1 MTKKLTIDKKDMNR
15 ILCILFGILV
25 NVVLSFVL
33 YKFEIPLFLDTIG
46 TMLVTMLGGS
56 FLGISVGVLSN
67 TVSALF
73 NDISIYYGILNAM
86 IALITAH
93 FFRKGHL
100 KKVKG
105 TVLFILAT
113 AAVAGVLGAIIQ
125 TLLIGVPQYKS
136 IEETAHLL
144 SEITGFN
151 SVISFIIVNFFLNI
165 VDKGISI
172 GLAIL
177 LFRVFPQR
185 QKDAIYQSEW
195 RQKPFTLEDVKRVRE
210 LKANKIQHSLK
221 ERMTVLLVVAALF
234 LSFVMVWISVKLY
247 YSNTKKEY
255 TEQALNAVKFAAE
268 VIDPDKVDTYLEK
281 GKMAY
286 TYIET
291 ENMLYRI
298 RRNAPGVQY
307 LYVVKI
313 KPDGCHFIFDL
324 ETGGTPAF
332 QPGEVVEFEEA
343 FMPYVDD
350 LLQGK
355 EIEPIESN
363 DIWGW
368 VLTIYHPV
376 RDERGNCVCYV
387 GADVSM
393 QFLSSYTRSFLLRAI
408 LAFSGFFV
416 LILAYGM
423 RVTRTYLIY
432 PINSMASAARGFS
445 SDSDDQTALDDDVKK
460 LEALEISTGDEIETL
475 YKVLCKM
482 TADTTQQMKDIRHYS
497 EAVAQMQN
505 GLIITMADMVEN
517 RDSDTGAHVQK
528 TSAYVRIILE
538 GLKKKGYYKDKL
550 TDKYISDVEMSA
562 PLHDVGK
569 INIPD
574 AILNKP
580 GKLTDEEFEI
590 MKTHTTVG
598 KKIMERAI
606 STVQG
611 ENYLKEARNMAAYH
625 HEKWDGSGYPD
636 GLYGEVI
643 PLSARVMAVADV
655 FDALSSKRVYKPAM
669 PMEKALSILNE
680 GSGTHF
686 DPKCIEVFMDSLD
699 EVMVVYK
706 KYQDF

>member
-1 MTKKLTIDKKDMNR
+1 MKKCHVDNKDMKR
-15 ILCILFGILV
+15 LLC
-25 NVVLSFVL
+25 VLSGVFINVL
-33 YKFEIPLFLDTIG
+33 LSFLLFKFKIPLFLDTIG
-46 TMLVTMLGGS
+46 TVFVTMLGGS
-56 FLGISVGVLSN
+56 FLGIAVGVLTN
-67 TVSALF
+67 TLNSFF
-73 NDISIYYGILNAM
+73 NDISVYYAILNAM
-86 IALITAH
+86 IAMCAA
-93 FFRKGHL
+93 FFIRKGYF

-105 TVLFILAT
+105 VILFILA
-113 AAVAGVLGAIIQ
+113 AAAIGGILGAVFQ
-125 TLLIGVPQYKS
+125 MLLIGAPQYES
-136 IEETAHLL
+136 IEEAASTL
-144 SEITGFN
+144 SRMTGMN
-151 SVISFIIVNFFLNI
+151 SFISFIIVNFFLNI
-165 VDKGISI
+165 LDKGIST

-177 LFRVFPQR
+177 MFRAVPES
-185 QKDAIYQSEW
+185 QKEEIINSEW
-195 RQKPFTLEDVKRVRE
+195 RQKPFTREEMKRIKE
-210 LKANKIQHSLK
+210 QKANKLQHSLK
-221 ERMTVLLVVAALF
+221 GRMTLMLIIAALF
-234 LSFVMVWISVKLY
+234 LSFIMVWISVKLY
-247 YSNTKKEY
+247 YENTKKEY
-255 TEQALNAVKFAAE
+255 TEDAYNAVKFAAE
-268 VIDPDKVDTYLEK
+268 IIDPGKVDSYLEK
-281 GKMAY
+281 GKIAY
-286 TYIET
+286 TYMET

-324 ETGGTPAF
+324 ESGETPAF
-332 QPGEVVEFEEA
+332 QPGDVVGFEEA

-355 EIEPIESN
+355 QIDPIESN

-376 RDERGNCVCYV
+376 KDEMGNCVCYV

-408 LAFSGFFV
+408 LAFAGFIV
-416 LILAYGM
+416 LILSYGIQ
-423 RVTRTYLIY
+423 VTRTYLVY
-432 PINSMASAARGFS
+432 PINSMASVAKGFS
-445 SDSDDQTALDDDVKK
+445 SDSDDQSALDDDVREM
-460 LEALEISTGDEIETL
+460 EALKISTGDEIEAL
-475 YKVLCKM
+475 YNVLCKM

-538 GLKKKGYYKDKL
+538 GLKKKGYYSEKL

-669 PMEKALSILNE
+669 PMEKALAILNE
-680 GSGTHF
+680 GSGSHF

-699 EVMVVYK
+699 EVMAVYK
-706 KYQDF
+706 KYQEF

>member
-1 MTKKLTIDKKDMNR
+1 MKKCHVDNKDMKR
-15 ILCILFGILV
+15 LLCVLCGVFI
-25 NVVLSFVL
+25 NVLLSFLL
-33 YKFEIPLFLDTIG
+33 YKFKIPLFLDTIG
-46 TMLVTMLGGS
+46 TVFVSMLGGS
-56 FLGISVGVLSN
+56 FLGIAVGVLTN
-67 TVSALF
+67 TVNSFF
-73 NDISIYYGILNAM
+73 NDISIYYAILNAI
-86 IALITAH
+86 IAMTAA
-93 FFRKGHL
+93 FFIRKGYF

-105 TVLFILAT
+105 VILFILA
-113 AAVAGVLGAIIQ
+113 AAAIGGILGAVFQ
-125 TLLIGVPQYKS
+125 MLLIGAPQYES
-136 IEETAHLL
+136 IEETASTL
-144 SEITGFN
+144 SRMTGIN
-151 SVISFIIVNFFLNI
+151 SFISFVIVNFFLN
-165 VDKGISI
+165 VLDKGIST

-177 LFRVFPQR
+177 MFRAVPES
-185 QKDAIYQSEW
+185 QKEEIINSEW
-195 RQKPFTLEDVKRVRE
+195 RQKPFTREEMKRIKE
-210 LKANKIQHSLK
+210 QKANKLQHSLK
-221 ERMTVLLVVAALF
+221 GRMTLMLIIAALF
-234 LSFVMVWISVKLY
+234 LSFIMVWISVKLY
-247 YSNTKKEY
+247 YENTKKEY
-255 TEQALNAVKFAAE
+255 TEDAYNAVKFAAE
-268 VIDPDKVDTYLEK
+268 IIDPGKVDSYLEK
-281 GKMAY
+281 GKIAY

-324 ETGGTPAF
+324 ESGETPAF
-332 QPGEVVEFEEA
+332 QPGDVVEFEEA

-355 EIEPIESN
+355 AIDPIESN

-376 RDERGNCVCYV
+376 KDEMGNCVCYV

-408 LAFSGFFV
+408 LAFAGFIV
-416 LILAYGM
+416 LILSYGM
-423 RVTRTYLIY
+423 QVTRTYLVY
-432 PINSMASAARGFS
+432 PINSMASVAKGFS
-445 SDSDDQTALDDDVKK
+445 SDSDDQSALDDDVREM
-460 LEALEISTGDEIETL
+460 EALKICTGDETEAL
-475 YKVLCKM
+475 YNILCKM

-528 TSAYVRIILE
+528 TSAYVRIILD
-538 GLKKKGYYKDKL
+538 GLKKKGYYKEKL

-669 PMEKALSILNE
+669 PMEKALAILNE

-699 EVMVVYK
+699 EVMAVYK
-706 KYQDF
+706 KYQDY

>member
-1 MTKKLTIDKKDMNR
+1 MKKCHVDNKDMKR
-15 ILCILFGILV
+15 LLCVLCGVFI
-25 NVVLSFVL
+25 NVLLSFLL
-33 YKFEIPLFLDTIG
+33 YKFKIPLFLDTIG
-46 TMLVTMLGGS
+46 TVFVSMLGGS
-56 FLGISVGVLSN
+56 FLGIAVGVLTN
-67 TVSALF
+67 TVNSFF
-73 NDISIYYGILNAM
+73 NDISIYYAILNAI
-86 IALITAH
+86 IAMTAA
-93 FFRKGHL
+93 FFIRKGYF

-105 TVLFILAT
+105 VILFILA
-113 AAVAGVLGAIIQ
+113 AAAIGGILGALFQ
-125 TLLIGVPQYKS
+125 MLLIGAPQYES
-136 IEETAHLL
+136 IEETASTL
-144 SEITGFN
+144 SRMTGIN
-151 SVISFIIVNFFLNI
+151 SFISFVIVNFFLN
-165 VDKGISI
+165 VLDKGIST

-177 LFRVFPQR
+177 MFRAVPES
-185 QKDAIYQSEW
+185 QKEEIINSEW
-195 RQKPFTLEDVKRVRE
+195 RQKPFTREEMKRIKE
-210 LKANKIQHSLK
+210 QKANKLQHSLK
-221 ERMTVLLVVAALF
+221 GRMTLMLIIAALF
-234 LSFVMVWISVKLY
+234 LSFIMVWISVKLY
-247 YSNTKKEY
+247 YENTKKEY
-255 TEQALNAVKFAAE
+255 TEDAYNAVKFAAE
-268 VIDPDKVDTYLEK
+268 IIDPGKVDSYLEK
-281 GKMAY
+281 GKIAY

-324 ETGGTPAF
+324 ESGETPAF
-332 QPGEVVEFEEA
+332 QPGDVVEFEEA

-355 EIEPIESN
+355 AIDPIESN

-376 RDERGNCVCYV
+376 KDEMGNCVCYV

-408 LAFSGFFV
+408 LAFAGFIV
-416 LILAYGM
+416 LILSYGM
-423 RVTRTYLIY
+423 QVTRTYLVY
-432 PINSMASAARGFS
+432 PINSMASVAKGFS
-445 SDSDDQTALDDDVKK
+445 SDSDDQSALDDDVREM
-460 LEALEISTGDEIETL
+460 EALKICTGDETEAL
-475 YKVLCKM
+475 YNILCKM

-528 TSAYVRIILE
+528 TSAYVRIILD
-538 GLKKKGYYKDKL
+538 GLKKKGYYKEKL

-669 PMEKALSILNE
+669 PMEKALAILNE

-699 EVMVVYK
+699 EVMAVYK
-706 KYQDF
+706 KYQDY

>member
-1 MTKKLTIDKKDMNR
+1 MIKKLTIDKKDLNR
-15 ILCILFGILV
+15 IYCILFGILV
-25 NVVLSFVL
+25 NVALSFIL
-33 YKFEIPLFLDTIG
+33 YKFEVPLFLDTIG
-46 TMLVTMLGGS
+46 TILVTMLGGS
-56 FLGISVGVLSN
+56 FLGIATGVLSN

-73 NDISIYYGILNAM
+73 NDISIYYGILNAL
-86 IALITAH
+86 IAICTVH
-93 FFRKGHL
+93 FFRKGKF
-100 KKVKG
+100 KKIKG
-105 TVLFILAT
+105 IILFILVSALIT
-113 AAVAGVLGAIIQ
+113 GVLGAVIQ
-125 TLLIGVPQYKS
+125 TLLIGTPQYRS
-136 IEETAHLL
+136 IEETVRLL
-144 SEITGFN
+144 SESTGIN
-151 SVISFIIVNFFLNI
+151 RVISFMIVNFFLNI
-165 VDKGISI
+165 VDKGISV
-172 GLAIL
+172 GLAIFL
-177 LFRVFPQR
+177 YRIFPQHQR
-185 QKDAIYQSEW
+185 EAIYSSEW
-195 RQKPFTLEDVKRVRE
+195 RQKPFTLDDIKRVRE
-210 LKANKIQHSLK
+210 LKGNKVQHSLK
-221 ERMTVLLVVAALF
+221 GRMSVLLIFAALF
-234 LSFVMVWISVKLY
+234 LSFVMVWISVQLY

-255 TEQALNAVKFAAE
+255 TEQALNAVRFAAE
-268 VIDPDKVDTYLEK
+268 IIDPDKVDTYLEK

-286 TYIET
+286 TYVET

-298 RRNAPGVQY
+298 RRNAPGVQF

-332 QPGEVVEFEEA
+332 QPGDVVGFEEA
-343 FMPYVDD
+343 FLPYVDD

-355 EIEPIESN
+355 EIEPIESD

-376 RDERGNCVCYV
+376 KDERGNTTCYV

-393 QFLSSYTRSFLLRAI
+393 QFLSSYTRSFLLRAL

-432 PINSMASAARGFS
+432 PINSMAAVARGFS

-460 LEALEISTGDEIETL
+460 LESLEIKTGDEIEAL
-475 YKVLCKM
+475 YRVLCKM

-528 TSAYVRIILE
+528 TSEYVRIVLE

-550 TDKYISDVEMSA
+550 TDKYISDVVMSA

-580 GKLTDEEFEI
+580 GKLTPEEFEI

-598 KKIMERAI
+598 KRIMEHAI

-669 PMEKALSILNE
+669 PMEKALSILQE

-686 DPKCIEVFMDSLD
+686 DPKCIEAFMDSLD

-706 KYQDF
+706 KYQEI